1 MFVRLDGSISL
12 YEAEMEWEKR
22 DFAVFEFRTAL
33 QGHRPEA
40 KRSSFTPIISTTMTR
55 RVTCFDYA

>member
-33 QGHRPEA
+33 QGH
-40 KRSSFTPIISTTMTR
+40 PIISTTMTR